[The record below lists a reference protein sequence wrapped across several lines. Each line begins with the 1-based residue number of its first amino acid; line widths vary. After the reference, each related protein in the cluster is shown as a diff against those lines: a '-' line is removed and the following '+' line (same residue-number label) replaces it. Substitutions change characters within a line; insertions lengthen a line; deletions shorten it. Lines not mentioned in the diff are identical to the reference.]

1 MKVTIILPSK
11 LSPLFIDSMRGTVR
25 GTALTRT
32 SPRSHGPD
40 ITAGNTN
47 TIKRSFLPVTLSFP
61 NNLYLQ
67 KWPDLS
73 GAGLLTCGMTPNLP
87 LSSKLSINTADAV
100 QQSKTAEPH
109 LPRFPTNT
117 NSTNEASD
125 CIGSISLIT
134 QLDHTQLRSTSTS
147 LLCMTKTCLGP

>member
-47 TIKRSFLPVTLSFP
+47 TIKRSFLPVNLSFP

-73 GAGLLTCGMTPNLP
+73 GGGFLTCGMTPIRP
-87 LSSKLSINTADAV
+87 LAPNQILTLQMWSSKVRQRNLTSQDSQPTLILLMKHLTA
-100 QQSKTAEPH
+100 
-109 LPRFPTNT
+109 L
-117 NSTNEASD
+117 
-125 CIGSISLIT
+125 GL
-134 QLDHTQLRSTSTS
+134 STSS
-147 LLCMTKTCLGP
+147 YK